1 MTRVVPSLFLILF
14 FALACASESG
24 HGPHDHGDDGD
35 HGEHHQC
42 PHHGE
47 DHDAGQCP
55 HHAKHHADD
64 GEGAADRHGHGGKDH
79 AHTMVP
85 RRVVPDGAGAPLFN
99 DLGAFSRPIEAAGLA
114 PRYFT
119 QGLVLAYGF
128 NHAEAHR
135 SFKEASAQDPACA
148 MCAWGEALVLGPN
161 INKPMDPNDAP
172 VAWEAAQRAM
182 SLREGRPPAA
192 VALIEA
198 LATRYAETA
207 PEDRSAL
214 DLAYANAMRDVAAR
228 FPDDTDV
235 LALFAEALMDTMPWD
250 YYVDLD
256 TARPATDEVV
266 GALERAMEIDPDH
279 IGALHLYIHAVEPSN
294 TPGRG
299 ERAADTLGPLSPGA
313 GHLVHMPSH
322 IYLRIGRYADAS
334 AANEKAAAADESYIT
349 QCRAQGFYPASYYPH
364 NVHFLYASAAFE
376 GRSAVS
382 IGAARK
388 LSANMTPEIVAAVPI
403 VEEFAPMELF
413 ALARF
418 GRWQEI
424 LESPRPP
431 EEWRYATG
439 VWHYV
444 RGMASA
450 ATGAV
455 VNARAELAEVEALA
469 GADDLQAITFASG
482 STPSQLLTIGAR
494 ILAARI
500 EGEAGNWDAAIP
512 LLEEAVTLQDGLP
525 YTEPPPWYFPN
536 REALGHALLESGRSA
551 AAEAVFRKSLEKT
564 PRNGWSLAGLVASL
578 EGQGKDASAAESER
592 ASVWERADI
601 TLPAPVF

>member
-1 MTRVVPSLFLILF
+1 MRSSLRSF
-14 FALACASESG
+14 FFLACLGLSVGALG
-24 HGPHDHGDDGD
+24 CATDGSRDD
-35 HGEHHQC
+35 HGEERHDHAA
-42 PHHGE
+42 HG
-47 DHDAGQCP
+47 
-55 HHAKHHADD
+55 HAV
-64 GEGAADRHGHGGKDH
+64 AADEGHGGKDH
-79 AHTMVP
+79 AHTHVP
-85 RRVVPDGAGAPLFN
+85 RRVLPEGAGAPLFN
-99 DLGAFSRPIEAAGLA
+99 DLGGFARPIEAAGLA

-135 SFKEASAQDPACA
+135 SFREASAQDPACG

-161 INKPMDPNDAP
+161 INKPMDPADAP
-172 VAWEAAQRAM
+172 VAWEAVQRAI
-182 SLREGRPPAA
+182 SLLEGAA
-192 VALIEA
+192 PVEVALIEA
-198 LATRYAETA
+198 LATRYAED
-207 PEDRSAL
+207 PPDDRSGL
-214 DLAYANAMRDVAAR
+214 DRDYADAMRDVAAR
-228 FPDDTDV
+228 FPHDTD
-235 LALFAEALMDTMPWD
+235 AQTLFAEALMDTMPWD
-250 YYVDLD
+250 YYVD
-256 TARPATDEVV
+256 PATPRPETVELV
-266 GALERAMEIDPDH
+266 RVLENVMARDPDH
-279 IGALHLYIHAVEPSN
+279 LGALHLYIHAVEPST

-299 ERAADTLGPLSPGA
+299 EVAADTLGPLSPGA

-388 LSANMTPEIVAAVPI
+388 LSANMTPEMIAAVPI
-403 VEEFAPMELF
+403 VEEFAPMELY

-424 LESPRPP
+424 LDAPRPP
-431 EEWRYATG
+431 SAWRYATG
-439 VWHYV
+439 AWHYV

-455 VNARAELAEVEALA
+455 LNAQAELAEVEALA
-469 GADDLQAITFASG
+469 GADDLKARRFASG
-482 STPSQLLTIGAR
+482 STPSQLLTIGSK

-500 EGEAGNWDAAIP
+500 AGEIGQWEAAIP
-512 LLEEAVTLQDGLP
+512 LLGEAVAMQDGLP
-525 YTEPPPWYFPN
+525 YTEPPPWYFPT
-536 REALGHALLESGRSA
+536 REALGQALLASGRFA
-551 AAEAVFRKSLEKT
+551 AAEKTFRKELTKT
-564 PRNGWSLAGLVASL
+564 PRNGWSLEGLVKSL
-578 EGQGKDASAAESER
+578 EGQGKMAAAREAEKER

-601 TLPAPVF
+601 SLPAPVF